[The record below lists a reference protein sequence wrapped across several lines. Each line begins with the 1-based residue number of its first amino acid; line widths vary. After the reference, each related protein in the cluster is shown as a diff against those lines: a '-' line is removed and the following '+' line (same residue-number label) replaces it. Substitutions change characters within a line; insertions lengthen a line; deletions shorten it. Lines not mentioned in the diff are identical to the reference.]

1 MRHTMLREKRRRVRS
16 EQHCDGRVTAGKSRE
31 RRDDCCALP
40 VIDGPTR
47 SRIQQV
53 AVPATI
59 ELEIALVIAARCD
72 GTVAKLDGSDHCGV
86 DARMGDA
93 YAPRRA
99 IGPRTNHAHVTAE
112 VDEAR
117 CDAMIGA
124 DRR

>member
-16 EQHCDGRVTAGKSRE
+16 EQHCDGRVTAGKNRE

-72 GTVAKLDGSDHCGV
+72 GTVAKLDGSDHCRSEEHTSELQSQFHLV
-86 DARMGDA
+86 CRLLL
-93 YAPRRA
+93 
-99 IGPRTNHAHVTAE
+99 E
-112 VDEAR
+112 KKK
-117 CDAMIGA
+117 
-124 DRR
+124 